1 MTLDELT
8 ALLSIPSLSAKRDF
22 DSITED
28 SRKVR
33 TASLFV
39 AIDGSKS
46 DGHDFAEEAVAK
58 GAVAVLGNK
67 AGIREIAGS
76 PYIYYDRP
84 RRAVGL
90 IAQALAGFPSRDL
103 CVIGVTGTN
112 GKTSTCCL
120 VRQILNHT
128 GFSCANI
135 GTLGYDLPQSQTAA
149 SHTTPFGE
157 ELASL
162 LARAKEQACTHVV
175 METSSHALEQGRVAG
190 IEFNIGAFTNLTQD
204 HLDYHETMESYRDA
218 KLLLFEELR
227 RNHQDPEGKRP
238 CFTVVNREDPT
249 AQDFINAFPEGC
261 ITFGKGGMVK
271 ARHLTVDI
279 QGAAFTLVTPEASA
293 AVKLSL
299 IGKHNVQNALCAAA
313 ICHGAGIPLEK
324 IVSGLESLKSVPGR
338 METVGTGHSFQVV
351 VDYAHTDDGLRNAL
365 QAARAVCP
373 GKLIVVFGCG
383 GDRDKGKRPKMGA
396 VAAELAD
403 FAILTSDNPRT
414 EEPCRILLDVEVGLQ
429 RKQKYKGDEYWVIES
444 RLEANEAAISLAR
457 PGDLILIAGK
467 GHEDYQI
474 IGTERRH
481 FDDREVALAALKA
494 LSS

>member
-1 MTLDELT
+1 MRLDELT
-8 ALLSIPSLSAKRDF
+8 ALLNIPSLGAKREF

-33 TASLFV
+33 AASLFV
-39 AIDGSKS
+39 AVSGEKS

-58 GAVAVLGNK
+58 GAVAVLGNRK
-67 AGIREIAGS
+67 GITEIAGS

-84 RRAVGL
+84 RQALGL
-90 IAQALAGFPSRDL
+90 VAHALAGFPSREL
-103 CVIGVTGTN
+103 CVIGITGTN
-112 GKTSTCCL
+112 GKTSACCL
-120 VRQILNHT
+120 VQQILNHA

-135 GTLGYDLPQSQTAA
+135 GTLGHDLPQGHTVA

-162 LARAKEQACTHVV
+162 FSQAKEQGCTHVV
-175 METSSHALEQGRVAG
+175 METSSHALEQERVAG

-218 KLLLFEELR
+218 KLLLFQELR
-227 RNHQDPEGKRP
+227 RTHQDPEGKRP
-238 CFTVVNREDPT
+238 CFAVVNREDPAAT
-249 AQDFINAFPEGC
+249 EFINAFPEGC
-261 ITFGKGGMVK
+261 VTFGKGGTVK
-271 ARHLTVDI
+271 AKHLSLDI
-279 QGAAFTLVTPEASA
+279 QGVTFTLVTPKASA
-293 AVKLSL
+293 PVKLSL
-299 IGKHNVQNALCAAA
+299 IGRHNVQNALCAAA
-313 ICHGAGIPLEK
+313 ICHGAGIPLET

-338 METVGTGHSFQVV
+338 METVGTDYPFQVV

-365 QAARAVCP
+365 QAARAVCT

-429 RKQKYKGDEYWVIES
+429 RKQKYKGDDYWVIES
-444 RLEANEAAISLAR
+444 RQEAIEAAVTRAR
-457 PGDLILIAGK
+457 AGDLVLIAGK

-494 LSS
+494 LPS